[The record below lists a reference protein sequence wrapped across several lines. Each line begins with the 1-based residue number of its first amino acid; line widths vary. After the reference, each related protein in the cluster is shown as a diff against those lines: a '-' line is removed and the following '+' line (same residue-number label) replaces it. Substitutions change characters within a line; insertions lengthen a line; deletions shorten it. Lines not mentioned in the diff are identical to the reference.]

1 LWRALC
7 ATCSTVSRWKSGLL
21 ALQQAAIALFKYMAP
36 KSTEAEQLAC
46 LTYGLRVLLTDNPGP
61 PPALLATPVNHV
73 IDESK
78 LS

>member
-1 LWRALC
+1 
-7 ATCSTVSRWKSGLL
+7 VEIGLL